1 MPTDKR
7 IKHIERQKKKLSG
20 QRSMEERA
28 LSVSDILTRLNGVPI
43 PYGMKV
49 DKGYNSFLD
58 VPEIK
63 KFLKIIDN
71 FVETGNTHTG
81 IIKIPDF
88 GHNLIYQFYANKKL
102 EVAAML
108 KAITEED

>member
-7 IKHIERQKKKLSG
+7 IKHLERQKKKLCG

-28 LSVSDILTRLNGVPI
+28 LSVSDILTKLNNVPLS
-43 PYGMKV
+43 YAMRTER
-49 DKGYNSFLD
+49 GYNSFLD

-63 KFLKIIDN
+63 QFLKLIDD
-71 FVETGNTHTG
+71 FVENGITHTG
-81 IIKIPDF
+81 IIKLPEF
-88 GHNLIYQFYANKKL
+88 GHDLIYQFYANKKY

-108 KAITEED
+108 RGIEEDS